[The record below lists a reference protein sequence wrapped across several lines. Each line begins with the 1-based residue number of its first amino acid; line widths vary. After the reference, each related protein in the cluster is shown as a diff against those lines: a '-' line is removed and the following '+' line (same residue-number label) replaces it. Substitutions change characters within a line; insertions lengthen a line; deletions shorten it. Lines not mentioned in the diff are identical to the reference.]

1 MLQVHDSGAR
11 WRTLLEQSYAN
22 DISSLGKIWPDQ
34 RKLEVKF
41 DDIQSWDPQFAEA
54 LLEHPKQILRH
65 GSDALQALC
74 REGGEDIDPMLR
86 VICLPPD
93 AKRNLRD
100 VGSNDINQLISVEV
114 IVTKVSSLKP
124 RVYAG
129 SFVCSTCG
137 HIVEIGQMNEL
148 ELVEPLECS
157 EEHGGCG
164 RRKSGGQ
171 TRFELL
177 TENSILIDNQ
187 WMEIQEL
194 PENAPSGSQPARM
207 QVLAEGDL
215 AGSHTPGSRITANVI
230 PFIRSEKRGGQKTP
244 MFDTY
249 LSLMSSEQQN
259 TPLEEIEIS
268 EEDLVNIQEISERE
282 DLFEIFTRSIAPSI
296 FGTERLWLVKKSL
309 VLQLFGGV
317 PRTQSDNTRTRGD
330 IHILLLGD
338 PGVAKSQLLTFMGK
352 ISPRGKFTTGGGT
365 TAAGLTAAAVRDS
378 FNDGRFSLEAGALVL
393 ADMGLCA
400 VDEFDK
406 MSPDDRSAMNEAM
419 EQQVININKGGISAT
434 MRTRCAILAA
444 SNPRS
449 GKFRDFGQ
457 NHIDIDWTEVN
468 LPPSLVSR
476 FDIIWMIQ
484 DLKNMN
490 QDTRIAQHIIESRR
504 RGVPEQLV
512 DMGIKIDPS
521 ILSDDKI
528 IGKDNDDNEIFSVQM
543 FRKYVAYAK
552 RQVFPELD
560 DAATKMLIEYY
571 TKARNEYRDEDDKV
585 IISARA
591 LEALIRL
598 SEAHARMHLREVA
611 GIVDAE
617 QAIGM
622 YKLWRYELMGDEYDE
637 LTIQTGDSTRKRSA
651 DRVVSGIVRNLCRE
665 LGECQTNDIY
675 NTANEAGF
683 DEDTVDRVLRA
694 LQQRGTFYSP
704 TPDTWRLA

>member
-1 MLQVHDSGAR
+1 
-11 WRTLLEQSYAN
+11 
-22 DISSLGKIWPDQ
+22 
-34 RKLEVKF
+34 
-41 DDIQSWDPQFAEA
+41 
-54 LLEHPKQILRH
+54 
-65 GSDALQALC
+65 
-74 REGGEDIDPMLR
+74 
-86 VICLPPD
+86 
-93 AKRNLRD
+93 
-100 VGSNDINQLISVEV
+100 
-114 IVTKVSSLKP
+114 
-124 RVYAG
+124 
-129 SFVCSTCG
+129 
-137 HIVEIGQMNEL
+137 
-148 ELVEPLECS
+148 
-157 EEHGGCG
+157 
-164 RRKSGGQ
+164 
-171 TRFELL
+171 
-177 TENSILIDNQ
+177 
-187 WMEIQEL
+187 
-194 PENAPSGSQPARM
+194 
-207 QVLAEGDL
+207 
-215 AGSHTPGSRITANVI
+215 
-230 PFIRSEKRGGQKTP
+230 
-244 MFDTY
+244 
-249 LSLMSSEQQN
+249 
-259 TPLEEIEIS
+259 
-268 EEDLVNIQEISERE
+268 
-282 DLFEIFTRSIAPSI
+282 
-296 FGTERLWLVKKSL
+296 
-309 VLQLFGGV
+309 
-317 PRTQSDNTRTRGD
+317 
-330 IHILLLGD
+330 
-338 PGVAKSQLLTFMGK
+338 
-352 ISPRGKFTTGGGT
+352 
-365 TAAGLTAAAVRDS
+365 
-378 FNDGRFSLEAGALVL
+378 
-393 ADMGLCA
+393 
-400 VDEFDK
+400 
-406 MSPDDRSAMNEAM
+406 
-419 EQQVININKGGISAT
+419 
-434 MRTRCAILAA
+434 
-444 SNPRS
+444 
-449 GKFRDFGQ
+449 
-457 NHIDIDWTEVN
+457 
-468 LPPSLVSR
+468 
-476 FDIIWMIQ
+476 MIQ

-528 IGKDNDDNEIFSVQM
+528 IEKDNDDNEIFSVQM